1 MRSVLV
7 TGVGRRRGIGAAI
20 ARRLASDGW
29 NLALGYHAEYDQ
41 RVMDEESDTQL
52 LAEELRSR
60 GVRVALVPG
69 DLADPEVP
77 AAVVERARAELGSGD
92 GPATLDALV
101 MSHCESVDSD
111 WFSTTVESFDRH
123 YAVNVRAPWLL
134 TRAFAE
140 QVGSDGGAVLALT
153 SDHTAFNL
161 PYGAT
166 KGALD
171 RLVIAGA
178 TELADRRI
186 RCNVINPGPI
196 DTGWMD
202 DATRAEL
209 SRMTPGG
216 MLGGPETTANLVAWL
231 LSSEGSWINGQRLFS
246 DGGFNPTRV

>member
-1 MRSVLV
+1 MGSALV

-20 ARRLASDGW
+20 ARRLAADGW
-29 NLALGYHAEYDQ
+29 DLALGFHAAYDR
-41 RVMDEESDTQL
+41 RVMHEDADVEL
-52 LAEELRSR
+52 LADELRAT
-60 GVRVALVPG
+60 GTRVALVPG
-69 DLADPEVP
+69 DLSDPEVP
-77 AAVVERARAELGSGD
+77 ATVVERAQAELG
-92 GPATLDALV
+92 TLGALV

-111 WFSTTVESFDRH
+111 YFSTTVESFDRH

-134 TRAFAE
+134 ARAFAE
-140 QVGSDGGAVLALT
+140 QAGPDGGAVLALT

-161 PYGAT
+161 PYGVT

-196 DTGWMD
+196 DTGWMSE
-202 DATRAEL
+202 ATREEL
-209 SRMTPGG
+209 SAMTPGG
-216 MLGGPETTANLVAWL
+216 RLGGPQTTANLVAFL
-231 LSSEGSWINGQRLFS
+231 LSEQGSWINGQRLFS

>member
-1 MRSVLV
+1 MKRVLI
-7 TGVGRRRGIGAAI
+7 TGVGRRQAIGAAI

-29 NLALGYHAEYDQ
+29 SLALGYHADYDR
-41 RVMDEESDTQL
+41 RVMHQDCDVEL
-52 LAEELRSR
+52 LAQELRAS
-60 GVRVALVPG
+60 GTSVVLVPG
-69 DLADPEVP
+69 DLSDPDVP
-77 AAVVERARAELGSGD
+77 AAVVQRVRTELGV
-92 GPATLDALV
+92 LDALV

-111 WFSTTVESFDRH
+111 YFSTTVESFDRH

-140 QVGSDGGAVLALT
+140 QTGPDGGAVLALT
-153 SDHTAFNL
+153 SDHVAFNL
-161 PYGAT
+161 PYGVT

-178 TELADRRI
+178 TELAERRI

-202 DATRAEL
+202 DATRQTL
-209 SRMTPGG
+209 SGRTPGG
-216 MLGGPETTANLVAWL
+216 RLGGPETTAHLVAFL
-231 LSSEGSWINGQRLFS
+231 LSEQGSWINGQRLFS